1 SRRVGP
7 RSPWS
12 ASPANSWAWDWS
24 SLPRRPRRRRRRLP
38 GSGASGASAFG
49 CSCCWPPAC
58 GAWPAAAGAPCWPL
72 PPARSPSPAAAP
84 PPAAAAGSGA
94 PASPPSSSSHSD
106 GGSSSG
112 PAAGAAEDAA
122 ASSPAGSGR
131 STPAFGPRASSS
143 PPSPPPWAAGSPA
156 ACSPRP
162 AVRRD
167 PVRDDE
173 DRPPDASPAGS
184 TPVSSRMSWMISALR
199 ARDGGLAPR
208 AWAIVT
214 SSSRSLRSRADRS
227 RALGSTLIGGCHLTA
242 GWGGAGSVAVRRQR
256 PCGGDTGVRGASD
269 AGVEPTPP
277 SGGMGG
283 LLDMLRHI
291 GDPPEN
297 ASDSSAAPRAAKHTA
312 TGVGRVSAGQEA
324 AQHLVAGDGRAP
336 RRRRFAVHPAGPVDL
351 AVDEQVGHGP
361 AGVRAQ
367 LDRRRV
373 VGQQQEPPGT
383 EVVEPLDEAGEDA
396 PVPRLQRR
404 HLGLEVAGV
413 ARLVGGLDV
422 EQEDVG
428 AVGQRAQGGV
438 PLALVVGVVPAGR
451 PRHLDDLEAGEHAE
465 AADEVDGRDQ
475 RALPAGDLAERRQV
489 RPAPLAPQ
497 PHLVGGQLRGP

>member
-162 AVRRD
+162 AGRRD

-242 GWGGAGSVAVRRQR
+242 DWGEARSEEHTSELQSRENLVCRL
-256 PCGGDTGVRGASD
+256 
-269 AGVEPTPP
+269 
-277 SGGMGG
+277 
-283 LLDMLRHI
+283 LLD
-291 GDPPEN
+291 
-297 ASDSSAAPRAAKHTA
+297 ASAPMISTPSLHDALPIS
-312 TGVGRVSAGQEA
+312 GELEDELDDLGLAG
-324 AQHLVAGDGRAP
+324 P
-336 RRRRFAVHPAGPVDL
+336 RRRLGAEGLGDRDELL
-351 AVDEQVGHGP
+351 AVL
-361 AGVRAQ
+361 A
-367 LDRRRV
+367 L
-373 VGQQQEPPGT
+373 
-383 EVVEPLDEAGEDA
+383 
-396 PVPRLQRR
+396 
-404 HLGLEVAGV
+404 
-413 ARLVGGLDV
+413 
-422 EQEDVG
+422 
-428 AVGQRAQGGV
+428 QGG
-438 PLALVVGVVPAGR
+438 PFEGAG
-451 PRHLDDLEAGEHAE
+451 LHAH
-465 AADEVDGRDQ
+465 RW
-475 RALPAGDLAERRQV
+475 LS
-489 RPAPLAPQ
+489 
-497 PHLVGGQLRGP
+497 PHC